1 MRKRVAYEPNSV
13 MHIRE
18 ADMTDTSVQP
28 IAEST
33 PGLSQLQRVT
43 NAFAAPAK
51 TFEDIK
57 QGHTSWWLPF
67 LLFVIVGTGLW
78 ATVNSKVTWPTVVEN
93 GLRMAPKQAER
104 LQQLPPDQQETQKKY
119 SAMGQKYI
127 WLFAPAFVLLMNV
140 IAAGVLLGTIN
151 FGFGGR
157 AKFSQVLAVSW
168 YAGLPGLIKLV
179 LGIVG
184 LYAGVAAESFMPANP
199 AGTNIAYYL
208 APPPETNIAL
218 WSLCAA
224 LDITF
229 IWTLVLFSKGLAKVA
244 GTKPSAGYTAVFGW
258 WAVYLIISIGLGA
271 AFS

>member
-1 MRKRVAYEPNSV
+1 MS
-13 MHIRE
+13 
-18 ADMTDTSVQP
+18 DTSVQSS
-28 IAEST
+28 AATT
-33 PGLSQLQRVT
+33 PGLSQMQRVI
-43 NAFAAPAK
+43 NAFAAPSK
-51 TFEDIK
+51 TFDDIK

-78 ATVNSKVTWPTVVEN
+78 LTVNTKVTWATVVEN

-104 LQQLPPDQQETQKKY
+104 LQQLPPEQQEAQKKY
-119 SAMGQKYI
+119 SAIGQKYI
-127 WLFAPAFVLLMNV
+127 WLLAPAFVLLMNV
-140 IAAGVLLGTIN
+140 IGAAVLLGTIN

-157 AKFSQVLAVSW
+157 AKYGQVLAVSW
-168 YAGLPGLIKLV
+168 YAGLPGLIKLI

-184 LYAGVAAESFMPANP
+184 LFAGVAAESFMPANP

-208 APPPETNIAL
+208 AAPPETNMAL
-218 WSLCAA
+218 WSLLAA

-229 IWTLVLFSKGLAKVA
+229 IWTLVLFAKGLAKVA

-258 WAVYLIISIGLGA
+258 WALYLMVSIGLAA